1 MVKREL
7 YLEQIRP
14 FYHSEMVKV
23 LTGIRR
29 CGKSTIM
36 KQIIE
41 ELYDGGIAKENIIYI
56 NFEDY
61 KYRTI
66 SNADTL
72 YAYVENCI
80 QSENKYYL
88 LLDEIQNVEE
98 FELVINS
105 FRSTHDIS
113 IFITGSNSKL
123 LSGELATHLS
133 GRTLSFRIMPFNFRE
148 YCELKKQDD
157 VSSSMEDLLDEYM
170 TWGGLP
176 LVAKEDDV
184 DSKQVIISNIYDS
197 VVLKD
202 IVMRNKVATPV
213 VLEKVLDYVVANS
226 SLTVSGNKIAAV
238 LSEQSQTVSAPTI
251 YEYLRYITE
260 ACVCDKVSRYDIRGK
275 KMLAFEQKIYV
286 CDLGFFHIKKNRV
299 KDEYN
304 YIMETLCYNDL
315 ISRGYKVYIGKTYKG
330 EVDFIATKGD
340 EKFYVQVAYYLSD
353 EKVVER
359 EFGAYDSVH
368 DNYPKYVVSMDRV
381 TMSRD
386 GIMHMNMIEFLLR

>member
-148 YCELKKQDD
+148 YCELKKQED